1 MKENL
6 ITKINGVD
14 IITVDKDGETYVP
27 IKPVCDALGIDAKTQ
42 RVKIQ
47 EDEFFASTGVI
58 ITSVAADEKERDM
71 YCIRLRDVYGW
82 LASIN
87 PGKVAPEAREAVT
100 RYRRECYDVLYEHF
114 AGRIERERER
124 LDIER
129 QLLDRQKHL
138 RDAIDCNKKAN
149 DGMKKELEEIDR
161 KFHQLQTERLNPQP
175 TLF

>member
-6 ITKINGVD
+6 ISKINGVD
-14 IITVDKDGETYVP
+14 IVTVDKDGETYVP

-87 PGKVAPEAREAVT
+87 PGKVAPEAREAIS
-100 RYRRECYDVLYEHF
+100 RYRRECYDILYEHF
-114 AGRIERERER
+114 TCSMQRTIETNNAEIELLRLINSAISDEKEAKERR
-124 LDIER
+124 
-129 QLLDRQKHL
+129 
-138 RDAIDCNKKAN
+138 KKAEK
-149 DGMKKELEEIDR
+149 DLEKLREN
-161 KFHQLQTERLNPQP
+161 RLSPQP